1 MAGNPES
8 DTPAT
13 LPARVVQRC
22 GRRARLMDVEAEI
35 ATVLRIGQSAVRSTT
50 SRGLAALARTL
61 GEEG

>member
-1 MAGNPES
+1 
-8 DTPAT
+8 
-13 LPARVVQRC
+13 
-22 GRRARLMDVEAEI
+22 MDVEAEI